1 MALAAHTLS
10 PADAAMLSALADES
24 DGDPGDPGFH
34 DRAWPLADRLPGQLR
49 RLLTDF
55 RRAESAEACL
65 VQGFPVAEE
74 TAGPTPR
81 HWETAA
87 GVTTTRRAEVLLS
100 LCGAVLGDPFSWA
113 TLQSGRMVQNILP
126 IPGDEKQQ
134 NGHGS
139 EALLEFHTED
149 GFHPDRCDYLLLLGV
164 RNHDRVPTLLSSV
177 RDVVLDDRTRK
188 VLAEP
193 RFHILP
199 DGEHLRQLAERAPD
213 GPALTEARALYEQP
227 PAVPV
232 LFGDRLNPY
241 LRIDRPFMRCAPGDT
256 EAEEALDALMAEL
269 HRVRR
274 EVVVSTGSLLVLDNY
289 LAVHGRKAFPARYD
303 GTDRWLKKLTVR
315 RDLRRLER
323 ARAAENRR
331 VLY

>member
-1 MALAAHTLS
+1 MALVEHTLS
-10 PADAAMLSALADES
+10 PADAAALAALADES
-24 DGDPGDPGFH
+24 EGDPGDPGFH
-34 DRAWPLADRLPGQLR
+34 DRHWPLAERLPRRLR
-49 RLLTDF
+49 GLLTDF
-55 RRAESAEACL
+55 RRAEPAEACL
-65 VQGFPVAEE
+65 VRGFPVAEE
-74 TAGPTPR
+74 AAGPTPP
-81 HWETAA
+81 HWESAA
-87 GVTTTRRAEVLLS
+87 GVTTTREAEVLLS
-100 LCGAVLGDPFSWA
+100 LCGSVLGDPFAWA

-126 IPGDEKQQ
+126 IRGDEQQQ

-149 GFHPDRCDYLLLLGV
+149 GFHPDRCDYLLLLGM

-193 RFHILP
+193 RFCILP

-213 GPALTEARALYEQP
+213 GAALAEVRALSEQP
-227 PAVPV
+227 PTVPV

-241 LRIDRPFMRCAPGDT
+241 LRIDRPFMRCGPGDT
-256 EAEEALDALMAEL
+256 EAEEALDVLMAEL

-274 EVVVSTGSLLVLDNY
+274 EVVVETGSLLVVDNY
-289 LAVHGRKAFPARYD
+289 LAVHGRKPFPARYD

-323 ARAAENRR
+323 ARAAGSRR